1 MTSHQ
6 LERDGASIHFET
18 YGVSTGRLP
27 LLLTHGYSASASMWK
42 ANLAALSADRM
53 VITWDIRGHGLTKV
67 ALDPANFTPALSIGD
82 IAAVLDACDVERAA
96 VGGLSLGGYLSLAFH
111 LAHPERVAALLLF
124 DTGPGYKD
132 DEARA
137 GWNAYVETIV
147 GRFERDGL
155 DALGDS
161 PEVVGGAHDPAGL
174 VLAGR
179 GILMQ
184 RDAAV
189 IESLPSI
196 AVPTLVVVGADD
208 KSFLRASDYLAAKVP
223 GAVKHVIP
231 DAGHASNI
239 DQTEAFDRIVGDF
252 LGSLG

>member
-18 YGVSTGRLP
+18 YGTPTGRLP
-27 LLLTHGYSASASMWK
+27 LLLTHGYSASAIMWK
-42 ANLAALSADRM
+42 PNLAALSADRL
-53 VITWDIRGHGLTKV
+53 VITWDLRGHGHTKV
-67 ALDPANFTPALSIGD
+67 ALEPGNFTPELAID
-82 IAAVLDACDVERAA
+82 DMAAVLDACDVERAA

-111 LAHPERVAALLLF
+111 LRFPARVAALLLF

-137 GWNAYVETIV
+137 GWNTYVETIV
-147 GRFERDGL
+147 GRFEAEGL

-184 RDAAV
+184 RDAKV
-189 IESLPSI
+189 IESLPAI
-196 AVPTLVVVGADD
+196 AVPTLVLVGAND
-208 KSFLRASDYLAAKVP
+208 KPFLRATDYLAAKIP

-239 DQTEAFDRIVGDF
+239 DQAAAFDEVVGGF